1 MLNNGTAMER
11 KQKELNCEARLWALK
26 EALKQ
31 TEEELRLVR
40 EGMGEDD
47 KGSISCT
54 IKSFKHIAQCVRESG
69 EWKARPQRCA
79 ITAEEATR
87 ELLSKFSAEQLTTF
101 RGGSKKSTGKKVFRQ
116 FVNPEAS
123 MELSRILECA
133 PIIPRDSSVLHLPPN
148 HTSQIQV
155 DLNEADLPVTIDIRG
170 HVIADIPNKPK
181 TFLVGKSNTKKRNE
195 ERSTLINVH
204 PDDVAAILK
213 SCEPILVDNGSECVF
228 TYKWNC
234 VSITVRQCG
243 TSYQCDEDDDD
254 KSWTPSGKSGSTESN
269 DPNNTTNNTRSTVIT
284 GLHNDDLMSRW
295 EASILTPPK
304 YAIDE
309 DDDFSSPP
317 PLCLA

>member
-1 MLNNGTAMER
+1 MSNVEL

-40 EGMGEDD
+40 EGRGEDD
-47 KGSISCT
+47 KSSISCT

-87 ELLSKFSAEQLTTF
+87 ELLSKFSAEQLSTF

-116 FVNPEAS
+116 FVNSEAS
-123 MELSRILECA
+123 VELSKILEGA
-133 PIIPRDSSVLHLPPN
+133 PIIPRDSSVLHLPSN

-170 HVIADIPNKPK
+170 HVIADILNKPK
-181 TFLVGKSNTKKRNE
+181 TFLVGKCITKKRNE
-195 ERSTLINVH
+195 ERSTLINIH
-204 PDDVAAILK
+204 PDDVGAILK
-213 SCEPILVDNGSECVF
+213 SCEPVLVDSGTECFF

-234 VSITVRQCG
+234 VTVTVRQCG
-243 TSYQCDEDDDD
+243 SSYQCDEDDDD

-269 DPNNTTNNTRSTVIT
+269 DPNNNTRSS
-284 GLHNDDLMSRW
+284 NDELMSRW

-304 YAIDE
+304 KNFSDE
-309 DDDFSSPP
+309 DDLSSPP
-317 PLCLA
+317 PLCLV